1 MKMILED
8 KGIICKEFN
17 LHLLL
22 EPWIIKRRI
31 TLNIRCLRLYNAF
44 QKQVIPK
51 PISRVQSIKW
61 KLFTSK
67 LYLSQNYTCCRLYR
81 GHLIWKQY
89 GSLQRKGHT
98 KHLRNFSSKL
108 ASYSEG
114 RDFPNQ
120 NAHSMLAP
128 YLSFGQISVKL
139 MYHYLINK
147 STERQ
152 CSFENK

>member
-1 MKMILED
+1 MEAIW
-8 KGIICKEFN
+8 
-17 LHLLL
+17 
-22 EPWIIKRRI
+22 EP
-31 TLNIRCLRLYNAF
+31 TEE
-44 QKQVIPK
+44 
-51 PISRVQSIKW
+51 
-61 KLFTSK
+61 
-67 LYLSQNYTCCRLYR
+67 
-81 GHLIWKQY
+81 
-89 GSLQRKGHT
+89 GHT

-147 STERQ
+147 KYRKK
-152 CSFENK
+152 CSF